1 MRISE
6 KEVLNELKVT
16 GADHEEREWIRV
28 ITFTW
33 KDTDYRCELMWS
45 ESNGYEMLDWGDMPE
60 NLIEAADGFI
70 YSLLDELS
78 FNFMEKERE
87 RVNG

>member
-1 MRISE
+1 
-6 KEVLNELKVT
+6 
-16 GADHEEREWIRV
+16 
-28 ITFTW
+28 
-33 KDTDYRCELMWS
+33 MWS